1 MALTLEDTPMDR
13 SEFRPATLADMLQ
26 IGESARRQRWYALR
40 DWTLGLW
47 GGCMLLAVLALRWT
61 GDDLLLLL
69 LHLLIAGGLT
79 LIYREIYL
87 LRWARWFRL
96 PELARPGGYSLG
108 ALDWKGDTPDQAGA
122 ADPDSAP
129 DHR

>member
-1 MALTLEDTPMDR
+1 MDR
-13 SEFRPATLADMLQ
+13 SEFRPATLADILQ
-26 IGESARRQRWYALR
+26 VGESARRQRWYSLR

-47 GGCMLLAVLALRWT
+47 GGCMVLAALALRWI

-69 LHLLIAGGLT
+69 LHLLIAGGIT
-79 LIYREIYL
+79 LIYRETYL

-96 PELARPGGYSLG
+96 PELARPGGYDLVDEDRG
-108 ALDWKGDTPDQAGA
+108 VDTPDHAGA
-122 ADPDSAP
+122 SDPDSAP

>member
-1 MALTLEDTPMDR
+1 
-13 SEFRPATLADMLQ
+13 MLQ
-26 IGESARRQRWYALR
+26 VGESARRQHWYALR

-47 GGCMLLAVLALRWT
+47 GGCMVLAALTLRWT

-79 LIYREIYL
+79 LIYRETYL

-96 PELARPGGYSLG
+96 PELMRPGGYSLVD
-108 ALDWKGDTPDQAGA
+108 ADRRVDPADYAGA
-122 ADPDSAP
+122 EGSESAP